1 MKEMLFPDIGEQV
14 ERRQMGESP
23 RCPDL
28 CLETHSQTSARA
40 KPKQSAAGSRPWGG
54 VGGLIVGGHEGIR
67 EEGPAGK
74 VLETHAGSP
83 LSLGLS
89 IRLYLCC

>member
-28 CLETHSQTSARA
+28 CLETHSQTSARV

-54 VGGLIVGGHEGIR
+54 VGRIIVAGHEGIR
-67 EEGPAGK
+67 EEDPTGK
-74 VLETHAGSP
+74 VLETYTGN
-83 LSLGLS
+83 LVSLGLS
-89 IRLYLCC
+89 IQLYLCC